1 MVTEPKKEE
10 VEELRDKFERAE
22 GVVLSNYRGI
32 PANDMVELREAFT
45 KEGVEYRVVKN
56 TLAAI
61 AAEQA
66 GLDELPDLFDGPIAV
81 AVGYDDPVLPFKITS
96 DTAEKYDAF
105 SAKGGV
111 IEGDLVA
118 PDEIEAISN
127 LSSKE
132 ELLASFAAGL
142 KSPIRKLAF
151 LLKAKVRDLTV
162 VLDQVRQGKEDQ

>member
-1 MVTEPKKEE
+1 MVTEAKEE
-10 VEELRDKFERAE
+10 AVKELKEKFEKAE

-32 PANDMVELREAFT
+32 SANDMVELRESFT
-45 KEGVEYRVVKN
+45 KEGIEYRVVKN
-56 TLAAI
+56 TLASI

-66 GLDELPDLFDGPIAV
+66 GLEGLPELLEGPIAV

-96 DTAEKYDAF
+96 DTADKYDAF

-111 IEGDLVA
+111 IEGDMVA
-118 PDEIEAISN
+118 PEEIEAISK

-132 ELLASFAAGL
+132 ELLANFATGL

-151 LLKAKVRDLTV
+151 VLKAKVKDLGV
-162 VLDQVRQGKEDQ
+162 VLDQVLKAKEE

>member
-1 MVTEPKKEE
+1 MVTEAKKEE
-10 VEELRDKFERAE
+10 IEVLRDKFEKAE
-22 GVVLSNYRGI
+22 GVVLSDYRGI
-32 PANDMVELREAFT
+32 SANDMVELRESFT
-45 KEGVEYRVVKN
+45 KEGIEYRVVKN

-61 AAEQA
+61 AAEKA
-66 GLDELPDLFDGPIAV
+66 GLDDLPELLDGPIAV

-96 DTAEKYDAF
+96 DTAKKYDAF

-111 IEGDLVA
+111 IEGDMVA
-118 PDEIEAISN
+118 PDEIEAISK

-151 LLKAKVRDLTV
+151 LLKAKVKDLSV
-162 VLDQVRQGKEDQ
+162 VLDQVLKAKEE

>member
-1 MVTEPKKEE
+1 MVTEAKEAE
-10 VEELRDKFERAE
+10 VEQLKEKFEKAQ
-22 GVVLSNYRGI
+22 GVVLSDYRGI
-32 PANDMVELREAFT
+32 SANDMVELRESFT
-45 KEGVEYRVVKN
+45 KEGIEYRVVKN

-61 AAEQA
+61 AAEEA
-66 GLDELPDLFDGPIAV
+66 GLEGLPELLEGPIAI

-96 DTAEKYDAF
+96 DTANKYDAF

-111 IEGDLVA
+111 IEGDVVE
-118 PDEIEAISN
+118 PDEIETISK

-142 KSPIRKLAF
+142 KSPVRKLAF

-162 VLDQVRQGKEDQ
+162 VLDQVIKEKEE